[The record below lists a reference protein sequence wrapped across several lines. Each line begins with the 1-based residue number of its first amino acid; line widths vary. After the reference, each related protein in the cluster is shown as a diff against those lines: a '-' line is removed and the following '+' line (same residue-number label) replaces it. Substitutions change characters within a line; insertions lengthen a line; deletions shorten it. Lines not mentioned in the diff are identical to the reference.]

1 MTIDIPKATWALVL
15 LGLLHW
21 SEAVVWAA
29 QGGSMELKVGQPF
42 PEIVLPSLEDSRP
55 SSITQFRGQKLIVHI
70 FASW

>member
-1 MTIDIPKATWALVL
+1 
-15 LGLLHW
+15 
-21 SEAVVWAA
+21 
-29 QGGSMELKVGQPF
+29 MELKVGQPF